1 MGTTVV
7 LKTGETLDSFRVL
20 DIGAGSGLVG
30 EKLYK
35 NGITDIVGINLL
47 EEAIDAI
54 NREQP
59 GIYRDCYAMDMSDI
73 SKQKYS
79 QLQKE
84 KFNILTCGS
93 ALDFSDIPP
102 LGFAAAYNLLVPDAW
117 FVVNIKGVKDFFD
130 TNSDSNGNIASF
142 IRYLVSNK
150 IASVTRNES
159 YQHRIAINQ
168 RPIIYTAV
176 LGRKLDNIPLMD
188 IMQHEAE
195 SEK

>member
-102 LGFAAAYNLLVPDAW
+102 LGFAAAYNLLVSDAW

-150 IASVTRNES
+150 IASITRNES